1 MNARTTSADNIKKCL
16 NDFARQMLIPV
27 ATWKS
32 ILKIG
37 CNSLDP
43 YKIIKTIARE
53 AEQRGISPSI
63 AVSRYKYETNW
74 YKTSSFRSPKIY

>member
-1 MNARTTSADNIKKCL
+1 
-16 NDFARQMLIPV
+16 MLIPV